1 MFTHC
6 ARVCVCVCVCVCV
19 GWFDPTTTFIMVQ
32 KDTEAE
38 AVLKAK
44 YALLRELKLEGM
56 QTTRDFHLKYA
67 RKRVTI
73 KQPTLSPSKRSAEK
87 AQQAKLTPLE
97 KAKLVLRAEA
107 RAREEEQQRRDRE
120 RKQRQATVSP
130 SAKPAG
136 AGGLRR
142 PKRDRT
148 QQPSAA
154 LASVSASAAAAELA
168 TIYVSNLPP
177 DCDEEELSN
186 LFQRYGMVSTVRLV
200 RQDKQHKT
208 GVGQTA
214 GAKYAFVC
222 FTDPAVARRIVEM
235 STRGRAPPELR
246 PGRQLYINWSQE
258 EADAALGAIAAAV
271 AAEPEPSPTPP
282 PRPMV
287 PGGDALEG
295 GRNVVSYDEDFL

>member
-1 MFTHC
+1 MSCSLT
-6 ARVCVCVCVCVCV
+6 ACVCCV
-19 GWFDPTTTFIMVQ
+19 GLDPTITFIMVQ

-154 LASVSASAAAAELA
+154 LASVSASAAELA